1 MSPEAVNV
9 VAARHEERHHLSTG
23 RKGEQRIGLGGAV
36 LRGEEEHRL
45 HMTLRRTRTELLERC
60 LQAVIVVGSALAVD
74 TVEEVPHCLSQ
85 GERPRVRD
93 DGGAVGGEGH
103 LFVSDVQPAGLEQLG
118 RKGGLA
124 IARATAEHD
133 GSGTPRDRGS
143 MQVNK
148 LGLRIE
154 LLMVEGTS
162 NSELVRRGVG
172 ILEEHGAV
180 HPALQ
185 LPVRQPID
193 RHG

>member
-1 MSPEAVNV
+1 MDPKSVHV
-9 VAARHEERHHLSTG
+9 VAARHQKGHNLGSMGEREERV
-23 RKGEQRIGLGGAV
+23 GLRAAV
-36 LRGEEEHRL
+36 LRGEEENRL
-45 HMTLRRTRTELLERC
+45 YVTLRRSRTELLERC
-60 LQAVIVVGSALAVD
+60 LHTVIVVGPTLAID
-74 TVEEVPHCLSQ
+74 TVEEVPHCLPQ

-93 DGGAVGGEGH
+93 DGGAVRGEGH
-103 LFVSDVQPAGLEQLG
+103 LFVSDVQPAGPEQLG

-124 IARATAEHD
+124 VARAATEHD
-133 GSGTPRDRGS
+133 GSGTACDRGG

-154 LLMVEGTS
+154 LAMVEGTS